1 MFAYIGWLATGDG
14 VQLGK
19 MMRLA
24 DSHSALTH
32 LIFVAALINVAFA
45 LSVSKNPIPLAK
57 MMQWGHR
64 IVLFGGR
71 ANLLLSFVWFGLDPY
86 FHGKSVLMYWWML
99 ASVLCWVGIEVAAKR
114 LVQSDL
120 NVVLVGGM
128 PSKFLFLGFAIE
140 LALILVFYAI
150 MSSKAWH

>member
-14 VQLGK
+14 VQLEK

-64 IVLFGGR
+64 IVIFGGR
-71 ANLLLSFVWFGLDPY
+71 ANLLLSFVWFGLDCAGPRW
-86 FHGKSVLMYWWML
+86 S
-99 ASVLCWVGIEVAAKR
+99 
-114 LVQSDL
+114 
-120 NVVLVGGM
+120 
-128 PSKFLFLGFAIE
+128 
-140 LALILVFYAI
+140 
-150 MSSKAWH
+150 